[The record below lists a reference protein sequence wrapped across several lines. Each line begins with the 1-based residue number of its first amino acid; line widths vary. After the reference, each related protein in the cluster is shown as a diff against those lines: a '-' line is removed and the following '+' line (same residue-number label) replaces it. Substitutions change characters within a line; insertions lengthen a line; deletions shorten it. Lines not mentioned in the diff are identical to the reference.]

1 MAVSYIAVQQE
12 ASLKGPSNGASSDD
26 AVYNITREGHVRAT
40 QMVPDLARPP
50 QESLHCDTRTSP
62 PEVATHGAVGQTSIR
77 MARRRIVFRTL
88 FQMPALMKGILVR
101 TTRLAQHGGR
111 VRHAL
116 DRREIG
122 LADAKRTESAT
133 TAGVSGGACLAKA
146 RDTPAGEVAMLHW
159 HRGPLDAI
167 YDALKVETRGDRLTT
182 QQKNVPL
189 GNMHTLFH
197 ASRNESTWESWWA
210 IVMEVS
216 SGQMKGGGSLRE
228 AAHHGSRGLA

>member
-1 MAVSYIAVQQE
+1 M
-12 ASLKGPSNGASSDD
+12 
-26 AVYNITREGHVRAT
+26 RAT

-62 PEVATHGAVGQTSIR
+62 PEVAAHGAVGQTGIR
-77 MARRRIVFRTL
+77 VARRRIVFPTL

-116 DRREIG
+116 ERREIG
-122 LADAKRTESAT
+122 LADAKRTESAM

-146 RDTPAGEVAMLHW
+146 RDTPAGEVAMLQW

-167 YDALKVETRGDRLTT
+167 YDALKVETRGDRLKKHNKTFHSET
-182 QQKNVPL
+182 CTRYSMHREMSQP
-189 GNMHTLFH
+189 GNHG
-197 ASRNESTWESWWA
+197 
-210 IVMEVS
+210 
-216 SGQMKGGGSLRE
+216 GQS
-228 AAHHGSRGLA
+228 